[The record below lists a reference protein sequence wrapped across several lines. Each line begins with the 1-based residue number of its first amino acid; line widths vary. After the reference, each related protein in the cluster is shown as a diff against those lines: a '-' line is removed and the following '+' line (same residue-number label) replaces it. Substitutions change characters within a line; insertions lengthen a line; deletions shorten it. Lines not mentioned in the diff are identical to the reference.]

1 MTKSNSMI
9 LKSSNMILDKFRDCQ

>member
-9 LKSSNMILDKFRDCQ
+9 LKSSNMILDKFRDC